1 MIARRYDYRQKYVS
15 PVDGEKLQEWEAAL
29 TKDSPE
35 RVRFFSTR
43 KNAARDGRMLLGMA
57 NNDGRIFYM
66 RKISHDIGASA

>member
-1 MIARRYDYRQKYVS
+1 MIARRYDYRKQYVS
-15 PVDGEKLQEWEAAL
+15 PAKKLQEWEAAL
-29 TKDSPE
+29 TKDSPT
-35 RVRFFSTR
+35 RVRYFSTR

>member
-1 MIARRYDYRQKYVS
+1 MIARRYDYRKQYLS
-15 PVDGEKLQEWEAAL
+15 PVDGDKLQEWEVAL
-29 TKDSPE
+29 TKRSPE